1 MADTITK
8 IVVPATVG
16 PAELAAGHAYV
27 DDMELD
33 GDENLQIGLR
43 VEIRDDA
50 GAMFAATV
58 TGYTDHRWQL
68 TLKP

>member
-16 PAELAAGHAYV
+16 PSELATGHAYV
-27 DDMELD
+27 DEMELE
-33 GDENLQIGLR
+33 GDENLTIGMR
-43 VEIRDDA
+43 VEVRDDA
-50 GAMFAATV
+50 GTLFAATV
-58 TGYTDHRWQL
+58 TGYRDHRWQL